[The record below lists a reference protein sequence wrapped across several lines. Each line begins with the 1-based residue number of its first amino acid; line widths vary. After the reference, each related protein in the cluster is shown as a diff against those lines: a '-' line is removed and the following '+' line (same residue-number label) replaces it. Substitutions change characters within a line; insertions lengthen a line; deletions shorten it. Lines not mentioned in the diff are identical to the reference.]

1 MQSFL
6 ILEPL
11 STMIS
16 EVLPGVI
23 KDVTNFINIRC
34 IASGKPLPTIQWH
47 KEDSIEL
54 FPNEKINIRSGSIG
68 NQTISSILSISYL
81 DVKDTGSYSCVASHI
96 LPTGHQVFSSASVAV
111 NITSS

>member
-6 ILEPL
+6 FLEPL

-16 EVLPGVI
+16 KVLPGII
-23 KDVTNFINIRC
+23 KDVTSFINIRC
-34 IASGKPLPTIQWH
+34 IASGKPLPMIQWRN
-47 KEDSIEL
+47 EDGIEL
-54 FPNEKINIRSGSIG
+54 FPNEKINILSGSIG
-68 NQTISSILSISYL
+68 NQTISSILSIFYL

-111 NITSS
+111 SITSS